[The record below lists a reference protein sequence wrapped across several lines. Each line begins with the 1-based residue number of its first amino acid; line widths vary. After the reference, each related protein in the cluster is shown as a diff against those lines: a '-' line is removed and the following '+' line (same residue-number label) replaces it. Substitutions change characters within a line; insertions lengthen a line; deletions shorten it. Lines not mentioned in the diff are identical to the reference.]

1 MKRLKARKLKDSEA
15 DYQELRLLRQ
25 RIYIAEQYRTY
36 KINSDKEY
44 RKELALI
51 EQQVRVL
58 EEKYGIDKD

>member
-25 RIYIAEQYRTY
+25 RIYIAEQYKTY
-36 KINSDKEY
+36 RINSDKEY

>member
-58 EEKYGIDKD
+58 EEKYGIEKD

>member
-25 RIYIAEQYRTY
+25 RIYIAEQYKTY

>member
-25 RIYIAEQYRTY
+25 RIYIAEQYKTY
-36 KINSDKEY
+36 KINGDKEY

-51 EQQVRVL
+51 EQQVRIL
-58 EEKYGIDKD
+58 EDKYGIDKD